1 MLANSLVFSCFQSS
15 YFQKILRSGVMRSLP
30 FPAGEAFFTPNKK
43 PPCGVLLQGGWFAF
57 TA

>member
-1 MLANSLVFSCFQSS
+1 MLANALVFSRFQSS

-30 FPAGEAFFTPNKK
+30 SPAEEAFFTPNKK
-43 PPCGVLLQGGWFAF
+43 PPCGVLLQGGRFTF